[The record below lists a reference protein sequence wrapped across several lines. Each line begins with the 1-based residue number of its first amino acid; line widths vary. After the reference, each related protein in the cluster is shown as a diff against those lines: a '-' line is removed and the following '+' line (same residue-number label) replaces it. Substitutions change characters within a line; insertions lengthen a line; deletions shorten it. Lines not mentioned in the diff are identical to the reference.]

1 MSSNFQ
7 KITIILKNRFHLAY
21 QFISY
26 NLKIIFAN
34 KFIYFL
40 LAAVAF
46 FLLIAIISLFDEDD
60 YPDPATVY
68 YLLLFPGLLLIFYPS
83 TFGIQNDMD
92 SRMIEMLFGIPNY
105 RYKVWLMRLAII
117 LLMVYLM
124 LLMLGILSNLLMV
137 PVSVFE
143 MAMQLMF
150 PVFFMGALAFMFS
163 TVIRNGNGTAGVM
176 AIIGLIVWILSGILG
191 ENEWNIFLNPYAMPV
206 TFSQEL
212 WVDMIF
218 YNRLYLLIGTIL
230 AILAGLNRLQKRE
243 RFV

>member
-1 MSSNFQ
+1 
-7 KITIILKNRFHLAY
+7 
-21 QFISY
+21 
-26 NLKIIFAN
+26 
-34 KFIYFL
+34 L

-46 FLLIAIISLFDEDD
+46 FLLIAIISLFDEDS

-83 TFGIQNDMD
+83 AFGIQNDMD
-92 SRMIEMLFGIPNY
+92 TRMIEMLFGIPNY

-124 LLMLGILSNLLMV
+124 LLLLGILSNVLMV

-150 PVFFMGALAFMFS
+150 PVFFMGAVAFMFS
-163 TVIRNGNGTAGVM
+163 TVIRNGNGTAGAM
-176 AIIGLIVWILSGILG
+176 AIIGLIVWILSGVLG
-191 ENEWNIFLNPYAMPV
+191 ESEWNVFLNPYEMPA

-218 YNRLYLLIGTIL
+218 YNRLYLIIGTIL

-243 RFV
+243 RFI